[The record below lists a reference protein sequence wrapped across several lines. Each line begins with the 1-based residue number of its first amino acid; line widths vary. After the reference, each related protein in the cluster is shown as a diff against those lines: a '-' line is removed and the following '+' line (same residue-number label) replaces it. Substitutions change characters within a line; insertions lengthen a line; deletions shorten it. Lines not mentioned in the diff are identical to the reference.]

1 MMGFHLLFGGLF
13 YIILSAAN
21 NERGT
26 VMGKKYLINEVAQK
40 LGISAAAI
48 RLYEKKG
55 LFTSKKDPENGYRY
69 FDEADVYKI
78 WSVAYHRSYDLG
90 INEIDELKHSDSLW
104 DIRRF
109 FSEQKKKSQAMIER
123 EQQRIKLFD
132 FYTSY
137 VDNSLRY
144 GEPPCEYVTEPL
156 HFYDKEDIY
165 TRSGP
170 AFPGAS
176 FCYIFRDVNAE
187 PEMYSLIYHRNHHMV
202 SEINKNREIFTA
214 EPFVCMDVIIELDF
228 AMDEELALKKALKK
242 ADEFDFSV
250 KPPYYISY
258 LLSCGKLDASKS
270 YYEAMLPL
278 A

>member
-1 MMGFHLLFGGLF
+1 
-13 YIILSAAN
+13 
-21 NERGT
+21 
-26 VMGKKYLINEVAQK
+26 MGKKYLINEVAQK

-48 RLYEKKG
+48 RLYERKG

-69 FDEADVYKI
+69 FEEADVYKI
-78 WSVAYHRSYDLG
+78 WSVAYHRSYDLA
-90 INEIDELKHSDSLW
+90 ITEIDELKHSDSLW
-104 DIRRF
+104 DVRGF
-109 FSEQKKKSQAMIER
+109 FEEQKKKSLAMIER

-132 FYTSY
+132 FYTTY

-144 GEPPCEYVTEPL
+144 GEPPKEYLTEPL

-176 FCYIFRDVNAE
+176 FCYIFQEKNDT

-202 SEINKNREIFTA
+202 SAENRGRELFTVK
-214 EPFVCMDVIIELDF
+214 PFTCMDVVVELEF
-228 AMDEELALKKALKK
+228 TMDERLALAKALEIA
-242 ADEFDFSV
+242 ADFGFSV

-270 YYEAMLPL
+270 YYEVMLPL